1 MKELLK
7 LGNSIFFALAVLWL
21 YFSFYFGFQY
31 LNIDFTNLTR
41 QLANI
46 LVILFLMSIVI
57 FHYKERA
64 LKFIRWLYAQFVSHK
79 IISLIVLA
87 LFQVVILITSV
98 GLASA
103 DTAIVYRIAT
113 DSKFAATT
121 QYVSNNPNNYLL
133 VLWFKVNYL
142 VFRENLVV
150 SLAFWNVLF
159 IDCSIY
165 LLFKVNEIFTNSK
178 ISDIVFSLSY
188 LILGLSPQYIYTY
201 SDPITLFLLTLLLYL
216 FGKVIKDFN
225 AGQVSRILTIILGLL
240 LAVTYGFRPTIMI
253 FIISLAIVS
262 ILWTIKNLH
271 QKRKLVELFKI
282 ILIFSISFL
291 LLNRVLSFSLNH
303 QKIVNYEPKMS
314 RTLTYYVDLG
324 LTYTGNNHAELSK
337 EVVASRGKER
347 NSLALMDAKAKLKN
361 YTYTT
366 FIGHLFYKYYWMIG
380 EGNFGWFQERVLSEE
395 QLLNNKWLSNIQKT
409 SLAKKIRNYIYVGGE
424 KYYLFGII
432 IQLIWIV
439 VVVGVTLFPL
449 YFNPSNF
456 YQLWMQI
463 TIFGGLLF
471 LMIFE
476 AGRSRYLIQFSPA
489 ILTISSL
496 GYYYCMQSK
505 YGDKV

>member
-165 LLFKVNEIFTNSK
+165 LLFKVNEIFTNT
-178 ISDIVFSLSY
+178 IHLH
-188 LILGLSPQYIYTY
+188 
-201 SDPITLFLLTLLLYL
+201 L
-216 FGKVIKDFN
+216 FGSDY
-225 AGQVSRILTIILGLL
+225 T
-240 LAVTYGFRPTIMI
+240 I
-253 FIISLAIVS
+253 FIDFTV
-262 ILWTIKNLH
+262 
-271 QKRKLVELFKI
+271 
-282 ILIFSISFL
+282 ISFWK
-291 LLNRVLSFSLNH
+291 S
-303 QKIVNYEPKMS
+303 
-314 RTLTYYVDLG
+314 
-324 LTYTGNNHAELSK
+324 
-337 EVVASRGKER
+337 
-347 NSLALMDAKAKLKN
+347 
-361 YTYTT
+361 
-366 FIGHLFYKYYWMIG
+366 YKG
-380 EGNFGWFQERVLSEE
+380 F
-395 QLLNNKWLSNIQKT
+395 
-409 SLAKKIRNYIYVGGE
+409 
-424 KYYLFGII
+424 
-432 IQLIWIV
+432 
-439 VVVGVTLFPL
+439 
-449 YFNPSNF
+449 
-456 YQLWMQI
+456 
-463 TIFGGLLF
+463 
-471 LMIFE
+471 
-476 AGRSRYLIQFSPA
+476 
-489 ILTISSL
+489 
-496 GYYYCMQSK
+496 
-505 YGDKV
+505 